1 MAMFSP
7 AFDNH
12 RILIVE
18 DDLATREALALFLAT
33 EGYHVSTAPD
43 GLAALQ
49 QLRNGE
55 HPSLIVLDLM
65 MPVMDGWQFRS
76 EQQADPALADIPVIV
91 CSAGGRVSQR
101 AASLEALAYF
111 DKPVEP
117 TELLAVIHRC
127 CPPPVERPA
136 S

>member
-1 MAMFSP
+1 MFSP